1 MIYQATLKNLKQSLR
16 SIIRIR
22 SYFSDHNTENVDI
35 RNKIIK
41 NQKKTQLLHLE
52 FTNHSFK

>member
-1 MIYQATLKNLKQSLR
+1 MIYQATLKNLKQSLSSR
-16 SIIRIR
+16 IHIR

-41 NQKKTQLLHLE
+41 NQKKTHLLYLE
-52 FTNHSFK
+52 FTNQSFK